1 MRKGG
6 HAHLQRPPTCSSGIL
21 MVPLG
26 SEAFV
31 FSSCRKPWAPLPG
44 SGVRWEGCQG
54 NFSSQGPFVHLKE
67 SYYHRRIC
75 ECPLPAGVLQ
85 GGGTLGNP
93 IPCTPWEK
101 KKKKPAFSQCPL
113 QSKDLQWGYIFKKG
127 LGTRLREHWNPSP
140 DTLASLPLPAV

>member
-101 KKKKPAFSQCPL
+101 KKKQLSLSAPCKVKTFNGATYL
-113 QSKDLQWGYIFKKG
+113 KKA
-127 LGTRLREHWNPSP
+127 LGPGSGSIGIPVLTP
-140 DTLASLPLPAV
+140 